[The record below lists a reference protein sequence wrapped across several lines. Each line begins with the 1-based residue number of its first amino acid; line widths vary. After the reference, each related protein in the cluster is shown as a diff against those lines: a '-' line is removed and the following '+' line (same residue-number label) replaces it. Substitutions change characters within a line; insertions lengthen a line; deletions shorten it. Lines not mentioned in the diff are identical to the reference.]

1 MVKLGSGCE
10 LSTRILKMENIMAS
24 TISSDDKFDLQQ
36 NFRRFIKFHDLYI
49 KHNDQYKSAKAS
61 RVWIAA
67 VIAIVFAMGSAFFMG
82 VAAGLFGLYF
92 YRVISANLKKSSAEE
107 GRESAERWFAAKS
120 LKFEGRVLY
129 CNDDNMLETPLD
141 PFDESIYS

>member
-1 MVKLGSGCE
+1 
-10 LSTRILKMENIMAS
+10 MAR

-36 NFRRFIKFHDLYI
+36 NFRRFIKFHDLFQQ
-49 KHNDQYKSAKAS
+49 HNEQFKSAKAS

-67 VIAIVFAMGSAFFMG
+67 VVAIVFAMGSSFFMG

-92 YRVISANLKKSSAEE
+92 YRVISANMQKSSAEE

-129 CNDDNMLETPLD
+129 HFEDNMLETPLD
-141 PFDESIYS
+141 PFDDSIYG